1 VPPDAADLDL
11 TYVLSRYPQAISTFV
26 NGEIAAAARLGPRV
40 AVCATLR
47 TDEPDLR
54 PGGIGA
60 EVDVRWLPVRGEGRF
75 WRGLARGLVRHPRTA
90 LDALRWTA
98 SAASGPLGM
107 ARWAR
112 LAASAI
118 AEADALPRHRGRVR
132 HLHSHFATEGAVAAH
147 TISRLTGVGRS
158 VTVHGSADLFRRDN
172 SHLARVLRDA
182 TFVVAVSEFH
192 RREVLVRV
200 DRLNPDRV
208 VVIPV
213 GVPVDDLVAR
223 RPEVGALPHDGPRRI
238 VSVASLGPTKGM
250 PVLVDAVGQLVRTGH
265 DVRLTIVGDGPERP
279 AVADRIVANGLEG
292 RVELL
297 GRLPVAEAHAAIA
310 GADAFALA
318 CVITPTGAHD
328 GIPTVLAEAMAM
340 GVPTAS
346 TRVSGIPELVEDGI
360 TGRLADPG
368 DAAGM
373 AEALDDLLRDPVR
386 ATALAT
392 AGRARVRERHDG
404 PTNARRLVDEILAR
418 T

>member
-1 VPPDAADLDL
+1 VPPVPADLDL

-26 NGEIAAAARLGPRV
+26 NGEIAAVARLGARV
-40 AVCATLR
+40 AVCGTLR

-54 PGGIGA
+54 PGGIGP
-60 EVDVRWLPVRGEGRF
+60 EVDVRWLPVRGERRF
-75 WRGLARGLVRHPRTA
+75 WRGLVRGVARHPGTA

-98 SAASGPLGM
+98 SAGSGPVGT

-132 HLHSHFATEGAVAAH
+132 HLHSHFATEGAVAAD
-147 TISRLTGVGRS
+147 TISRLTGIGRS
-158 VTVHGSADLFRRDN
+158 VTVHGSADLFRPDN
-172 SHLARVLRDA
+172 AHLSRVLRDA
-182 TFVVAVSEFH
+182 SFVVAVSDFH
-192 RREVLVRV
+192 RREVLARV
-200 DRLNPDRV
+200 DGLDPDRV
-208 VVIPV
+208 AVIPV
-213 GVPVDDLVAR
+213 GVPTDELAR
-223 RPEVGALPHDGPRRI
+223 LRPTVGRIAHDGPRRI

-250 PVLVDAVGQLVRTGH
+250 PVLVDAVGQLVQSGH
-265 DVRLTIVGDGPERP
+265 DVRLSIVGDGPERP
-279 AVADRIVANGLEG
+279 AVHDRVRANGLED

-310 GADAFALA
+310 VADVFALA

-340 GVPTAS
+340 GLPTAS
-346 TRVSGIPELVEDGI
+346 TRVSGIPELVEDGV

-373 AEALDDLLRDPVR
+373 ARALGDLLGDPVR
-386 ATALAT
+386 AQALAS
-392 AGRARVRERHDG
+392 AGRDRARQRHDG

-418 T
+418 S